1 VGRVPDLG
9 QRTEAPRVDRVP
21 EAYDLVLPVHRGDVS
36 RDAVVDDDDGF
47 DHTWE
52 LRGKLEVVDRGAGPE
67 HLRRGRPPL
76 GELVR
81 HRGVLN
87 QDRVALRRQAIFADS
102 DGEASARGE
111 VGHVAAVGGVDRDP
125 VAEPLELLADG
136 QKVGLAPSDSGEAV
150 RRKDDLHGRKSLRR
164 TSTRTPGEAAPQT
177 RARAPRPLAGY
188 GAKFATVHVLVGR
201 GDAWSAAEVG
211 PRRVHDTVG
220 ADRRL

>member
-1 VGRVPDLG
+1 
-9 QRTEAPRVDRVP
+9 
-21 EAYDLVLPVHRGDVS
+21 
-36 RDAVVDDDDGF
+36 
-47 DHTWE
+47 
-52 LRGKLEVVDRGAGPE
+52 
-67 HLRRGRPPL
+67 
-76 GELVR
+76 
-81 HRGVLN
+81 
-87 QDRVALRRQAIFADS
+87 
-102 DGEASARGE
+102 
-111 VGHVAAVGGVDRDP
+111 